1 MLRIILTILA
11 GLYAVSPFDIVPE
24 AVIGWLGWIDD
35 LIVIYLLWRFFYTQ
49 KGWPWRQQGPFR
61 QAPGANEKK
70 STDGFSERKTAD
82 TAVGEERK
90 DPYEVLGVSRDAS
103 SEEIKGAYRKLAS
116 QYHPDKVH
124 HLADEFR
131 ALAEKRFKEI
141 QAAYEAI
148 RHR

>member
-35 LIVIYLLWRFFYTQ
+35 LIVIYLLWRFYT
-49 KGWPWRQQGPFR
+49 KRGWPFR

-103 SEEIKGAYRKLAS
+103 SEEIKRAYRKLAG